1 MMCLI
6 DPPRGVVAF
15 LAQFLDQ
22 SLTVAVQPYIRGS
35 LDPGL
40 LCGPGDQGI
49 QFPLGT
55 KPKRNRVLGN
65 DIGNV
70 PVRPVANGRNRRSG
84 SADKLA
90 DRAVGNFRMVAQNPG
105 DAIGLVLPLRP
116 GGVARRWEERRVGKG
131 WVMKF

>member
-22 SLTVAVQPYIRGS
+22 SLTVAVQPYVRGS

-40 LCGPGDQGI
+40 LCGPGAQRI

-55 KPKRNRVLGN
+55 KPTRNRVLGN

-70 PVRPVANGRNRRSG
+70 PVRPVANRSEEHT
-84 SADKLA
+84 SELQSLM
-90 DRAVGNFRMVAQNPG
+90 RISYAVFCWKKTNT
-105 DAIGLVLPLRP
+105 
-116 GGVARRWEERRVGKG
+116 
-131 WVMKF
+131 